1 MLVARID
8 SLFDPTISLIVGFS
22 FLIAVCYGSL
32 LVVRGELT
40 VGELITFT
48 TYLGTLVWPMLA
60 FGWLFNI
67 MERGRASYDRVEKI
81 LSQTSDVVNKESAV
95 QNVASGDITFAIDTF
110 SYKKNEIIN
119 LEDIHFTL
127 KKGETLGI
135 VGRTGAG
142 KRHY

>member
-8 SLFDPTISLIVGFS
+8 SLFDPTISYRWIF
-22 FLIAVCYGSL
+22 FLIAVCYGSV

-40 VGELITFT
+40 VGDLVTFT

-81 LSQTSDVVNKESAV
+81 LSQKSDVVNSENAV
-95 QNVASGDITFAIDTF
+95 HTIASGNVSFAVDSF
-110 SYKKNEIIN
+110 SYKKMNCYI
-119 LEDIHFTL
+119 
-127 KKGETLGI
+127 
-135 VGRTGAG
+135 
-142 KRHY
+142 